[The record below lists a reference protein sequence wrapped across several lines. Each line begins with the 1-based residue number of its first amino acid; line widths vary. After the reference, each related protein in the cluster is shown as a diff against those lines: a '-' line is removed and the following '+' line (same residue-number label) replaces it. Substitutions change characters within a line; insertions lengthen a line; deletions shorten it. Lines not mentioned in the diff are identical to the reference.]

1 MNITNSQ
8 YFLLFVSA
16 LAFVGFLT
24 PLIRRFAISK
34 EILDLPN
41 SSHKSH
47 SKPIPYLG
55 GVAMILGVIIVTYF
69 AILFSNISISN
80 FWLATSIIA
89 PAALMGIVGLW
100 DDIRSLH
107 PFPRFIA
114 QTISGIAV
122 AVVLILTNNFGAPT
136 GSILVDVFITVLW
149 IVGICNSINFFDN
162 IDGGAAGTIAISA
175 LALTYIAISNGQAL
189 IGALS
194 IVVAGASLGFLIWNR
209 SPARIYMGDAGALFL
224 GVLIATLTIRLKP
237 NTDSIITSF
246 AIPIFLLGAPI
257 LDTSVAVISRLRRKI
272 SPFKGGQDH
281 LSHRLIRSG
290 ISRKNSVIFLWLI
303 SAAFCSLAIL
313 AANLNLGLERFV
325 VVLGSLLWIGL
336 FFGFF
341 KKFDS

>member
-8 YFLLFVSA
+8 YFLLFASA
-16 LAFVGFLT
+16 YALVGFLT
-24 PLIRRFAISK
+24 PLVRSFAISK
-34 EILDLPN
+34 DILDIPN

-55 GVAMILGVIIVTYF
+55 GVAIILGIVIVTYV
-69 AILFSNISISN
+69 ALLFSNKSISI

-89 PAALMGIVGLW
+89 PATLMGLIGLW
-100 DDIRSLH
+100 DDVKSLH

-114 QTISGIAV
+114 QTISGIGV
-122 AVVLILTNNFGAPT
+122 AFVLILTNNFGTPT
-136 GSILVDVFITVLW
+136 GSILIDVLITVLW

-162 IDGGAAGTIAISA
+162 IDGGAAGTVAISA
-175 LALTYIAISNGQAL
+175 VALTYIAISNGQTF

-194 IVVAGASLGFLIWNR
+194 IVVAGASFGFLIWNK

-237 NTDSIITSF
+237 NTNSIISSF

-257 LDTSVAVISRLRRKI
+257 LDTSVAVISRLRRKV
-272 SPFKGGQDH
+272 SVFKGGKDH

-303 SAAFCSLAIL
+303 SAVFCSLAIL
-313 AANLNLGLERFV
+313 VSNLNLDMEKFV
-325 VVLGSLLWIGL
+325 VVFGSLLWIGL
-336 FFGFF
+336 LFGFL
-341 KKFDS
+341 KRLDS